1 VEERR
6 FVVEGVTLVQE
17 ALAAGAAIESVL
29 VDVAASSSVRE
40 LATACAQAGAR
51 LIELQPGVLAR
62 ASATVT
68 PQPIAAIVET
78 VDIGLAE
85 LGRHSPTWLLI
96 CVDVRDPGNV
106 GTILRSAGA
115 AGAGGVVCCSGAVDV
130 YNPKT
135 VRSSAGVLFHLP
147 VVAGGDAA
155 EVLDE
160 VARWGLRRWGTAA
173 RGGRDYAEVD
183 MTGPMALVLGNES
196 HGLGDLLAGHLDG
209 TLTIPMPGPAESLNV
224 AMTAAVLCFEAARQ
238 RRLAGRVGGAA

>member
-1 VEERR
+1 
-6 FVVEGVTLVQE
+6 VVEGATLVHE
-17 ALAAGAAIESVL
+17 ALAAGAHIESVF
-29 VDVAASSSVRE
+29 VDVAAPEPVHH
-40 LATACAQAGAR
+40 LAAACATAGAE
-51 LIELQPGVLAR
+51 LIELQSGVLAR
-62 ASATVT
+62 AGATVT

-85 LGRHSPTWLLI
+85 LRRRGAGWLVV
-96 CVDVRDPGNV
+96 CADVRDPGNV
-106 GTILRSAGA
+106 GTIMRSAGA
-115 AGAGGVVCCSGAVDV
+115 AGAAAVVCCSGSVDV

-160 VARWGLRRWGTAA
+160 VGRWGLRRWGTAV
-173 RGGRDYAEVD
+173 RGGCDYTEVD
-183 MTGPMALVLGNES
+183 LAGPLALVLGNES
-196 HGLGDLLAGHLDG
+196 HGLADPLAAHLDG

-238 RRLAGRVGGAA
+238 RRPAPAGGGAA